1 MKKRRTIF
9 NINFREGELYLF
21 HANNPLCPS
30 SCSLWGIFDKRTNRN
45 IYLESST
52 GDLRQYSI
60 WHILPKYYHYCR
72 CATRAELKD
81 YMYNMGFGDAKSL
94 QKK

>member
-21 HANNPLCPS
+21 HADNPLCPS
-30 SCSLWGIFDKRTNRN
+30 SCSLWGIFNKRVNRS

-52 GDLRQYSI
+52 DDLRMYSI
-60 WHILPKYYHYCR
+60 WHILPKCYLYCR
-72 CATRAELKD
+72 RATRAELKE
-81 YMYNMGFGDAKSL
+81 YMYNMGYGDAGL
-94 QKK
+94 LR